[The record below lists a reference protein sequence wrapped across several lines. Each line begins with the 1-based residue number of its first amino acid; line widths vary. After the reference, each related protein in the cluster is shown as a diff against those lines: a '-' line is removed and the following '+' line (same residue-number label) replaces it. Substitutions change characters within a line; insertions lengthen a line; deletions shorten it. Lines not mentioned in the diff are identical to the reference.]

1 MKRSEHFARWIG
13 AALGVVGGFTL
24 GYFMVRGAGDAHVHG
39 YIIIGLT
46 TLEGLIFA
54 YLGTPYVLGGWRTF
68 NFRLTST
75 PLPDMLSGLL
85 GMVVGLIIAVLIGFF
100 VRDLPYGYALSF
112 VLALLLAAQGASVGL
127 TRRAELASLF
137 FGGDKVADT
146 HRLSAV
152 LLDTS
157 VIIDGR
163 ILDIAKTGF
172 VDMPLVI
179 LSSVLRELQMVA
191 DSADATRR
199 RRGRRGLDVLTDMQK
214 DASINLLIA
223 GRVVQ
228 AEQAVN
234 EVGVVVEIR
243 RLHRRRPVRGD
254 HLTGDVGG
262 EVGQEEQ
269 HRPGDVVGNPPP
281 AERDGGAV
289 LGGVLRRRGGGILG
303 RLDRPRS
310 EGIDPD
316 PERPQLVGG
325 DADELVDRR
334 LPRAVGREVARR
346 EHRRGRRDGDERTAA
361 GAHHCLPR
369 VLEEQV
375 HRAHVGVDLCAEV
388 VVVEQGSG
396 RHQNP
401 VPRRTRGPDF
411 SCHLHSLHAGL
422 DVVLRQVV
430 APGFAL
436 GGLLPA
442 RLFLVCCR

>member
-1 MKRSEHFARWIG
+1 VKRSEYLARWIG
-13 AALGVVGGFTL
+13 AGLGVIGGFTL
-24 GYFMVRGAGDAHVHG
+24 GYFMVRGVGSPHPG
-39 YIIIGLT
+39 YVIIGLT

-172 VDMPLVI
+172 VDLPLVI

-214 DASINLLIA
+214 DASINLLVEEDEAPPGTEIDAHLVRTAKRKSWAIMTNDFNLNRIARLEGVAVLNLNELAQAMRPVAIPGEEIVVTVAREGKEQGQGVGSLDDGTMVVIQNGRRLLNQTITAVVTSVIQTSA
-223 GRVVQ
+223 GRMIF
-228 AEQAVN
+228 AE
-234 EVGVVVEIR
+234 
-243 RLHRRRPVRGD
+243 
-254 HLTGDVGG
+254 
-262 EVGQEEQ
+262 
-269 HRPGDVVGNPPP
+269 P
-281 AERDGGAV
+281 AGTN
-289 LGGVLRRRGGGILG
+289 
-303 RLDRPRS
+303 
-310 EGIDPD
+310 
-316 PERPQLVGG
+316 
-325 DADELVDRR
+325 
-334 LPRAVGREVARR
+334 
-346 EHRRGRRDGDERTAA
+346 GRRSNSRTK
-361 GAHHCLPR
+361 P
-369 VLEEQV
+369 EE
-375 HRAHVGVDLCAEV
+375 
-388 VVVEQGSG
+388 
-396 RHQNP
+396 
-401 VPRRTRGPDF
+401 
-411 SCHLHSLHAGL
+411 
-422 DVVLRQVV
+422 
-430 APGFAL
+430 
-436 GGLLPA
+436 PA
-442 RLFLVCCR
+442 